1 MNLNYLIFKKYLY
14 LFFILFSLNYFF
26 LSTNLAFSKNI
37 NIENIKITKNF
48 DQNFEKN
55 VVINSGF
62 SLAFKELMHRL
73 IKSTDQDKINNISL
87 KSIRT
92 FIDNFSIKEEKFIDN
107 KYFVTLDVSFNKQ
120 KIFDLLEKKNVFPS
134 LTKKKKLMFIPILVD
149 QDKNDIILFS
159 ENEIYLNWIKEK
171 DNKSLLEF
179 ILPNEDLEDII
190 LIKSRYDELEN
201 YDFNEII
208 NKYNLEDYI
217 ITLFYKNSEKIRV
230 LSKVKFNKNLI
241 LDNQEFE
248 NYKSISELDE
258 IIEKLKVKFTDF
270 WKNEN
275 QINTSIKLP
284 LLISVDLRK
293 NNKIKEFENVMN
305 NLDLVSN
312 YFVSSIDNKKI
323 YYTLIFNGTHKT
335 FINSIEKTGLKLD
348 VKNKIWNIE

>member
-1 MNLNYLIFKKYLY
+1 
-14 LFFILFSLNYFF
+14 
-26 LSTNLAFSKNI
+26 
-37 NIENIKITKNF
+37 
-48 DQNFEKN
+48 
-55 VVINSGF
+55 
-62 SLAFKELMHRL
+62 
-73 IKSTDQDKINNISL
+73 
-87 KSIRT
+87 
-92 FIDNFSIKEEKFIDN
+92 
-107 KYFVTLDVSFNKQ
+107 
-120 KIFDLLEKKNVFPS
+120 
-134 LTKKKKLMFIPILVD
+134 MFIPVLVD

-159 ENEIYLNWIKEK
+159 ENEIYLNWVKEK

-190 LIKSRYDELEN
+190 LIKNRYDELEN

-270 WKNEN
+270 WKDEN

-293 NNKIKEFENVMN
+293 NNKIKEFQNVMN

-323 YYTLIFNGTHKT
+323 YYTLNFNGTHKT

>member
-1 MNLNYLIFKKYLY
+1 
-14 LFFILFSLNYFF
+14 
-26 LSTNLAFSKNI
+26 
-37 NIENIKITKNF
+37 
-48 DQNFEKN
+48 
-55 VVINSGF
+55 
-62 SLAFKELMHRL
+62 
-73 IKSTDQDKINNISL
+73 
-87 KSIRT
+87 
-92 FIDNFSIKEEKFIDN
+92 
-107 KYFVTLDVSFNKQ
+107 
-120 KIFDLLEKKNVFPS
+120 
-134 LTKKKKLMFIPILVD
+134 MFIPILVD

-159 ENEIYLNWIKEK
+159 ENEIYLNQVKEK

-179 ILPNEDLEDII
+179 ILPNDDLDDII
-190 LIKSRYDELEN
+190 LIKSRYDDLEN
-201 YDFNEII
+201 YDFYEII

-270 WKNEN
+270 WKDEN

-293 NNKIKEFENVMN
+293 NNKIKEFQNVMN

-323 YYTLIFNGTHKT
+323 YYTLNFNGTHKT

>member
-1 MNLNYLIFKKYLY
+1 MKNKIIIYQKYIY
-14 LFFILFSLNYFF
+14 LFILFFSLNYFF

-48 DQNFEKN
+48 DENFEKN

-149 QDKNDIILFS
+149 QEKNDIILFS
-159 ENEIYLNWIKEK
+159 ENEIYLNWVKEK

-208 NKYNLEDYI
+208 NKYNLKDYI

-258 IIEKLKVKFTDF
+258 IIEKLKVNFTDF
-270 WKNEN
+270 WKDEN

-312 YFVSSIDNKKI
+312 YFASSIDNKKI
-323 YYTLIFNGTHKT
+323 YYTLTFNGTHKT
-335 FINSIEKTGLKLD
+335 FINSIETTGLKLD